1 MQNLSRLWLVA
12 SSSPNQY
19 QNELDRLSNSTLGI
33 YFSST
38 QIKIPNIC
46 FKGHCILFWPDDRV
60 SMTCGKV
67 KHNNNCGNQCKIPHE
82 EESVIRKTCPWQ
94 HAHYV
99 MSQFYC
105 HILRCV
111 YEYSYTKNMPWML
124 TGPQP
129 RGSVGIMCVKLRLLP
144 LNRHEFCSIKNRM
157 VRLFVAWN
165 ELIKIHDYLVTD
177 NRHIMNLN
185 LSNMADS
192 CVASRAMHTSLTYP
206 NWITENETKIYIY
219 MYIFPVLAKKSTYK

>member
-19 QNELDRLSNSTLGI
+19 QNELDWLSNSTLGI

-46 FKGHCILFWPDDRV
+46 FKGNCILFWPDDRD

-67 KHNNNCGNQCKIPHE
+67 KHNNNSGNQSKIPHE

-94 HAHYV
+94 HAHNV

-111 YEYSYTKNMPWML
+111 YEYSNIKNMPWML
-124 TGPQP
+124 AGPQP
-129 RGSVGIMCVKLRLLP
+129 RSTVGIMCFYLRLLL
-144 LNRHEFCSIKNRM
+144 LNRHKFCSIKNRM
-157 VRLFVAWN
+157 VRLFFCLNWIN
-165 ELIKIHDYLVTD
+165 QDPWLSCHRY
-177 NRHIMNLN
+177 RHIMNLN
-185 LSNMADS
+185 RSNMADS
-192 CVASRAMHTSLTYP
+192 CVAFRAMHTSLTYP
-206 NWITENETKIYIY
+206 NWITKNVTK
-219 MYIFPVLAKKSTYK
+219 V